1 MALTCPRLEFI
12 ANQKLALHR
21 LTTCLVPPR
30 EADSADATLN
40 PRASRKLQG
49 NQPCQADLSV
59 YLIFFLSLGGSS

>member
-12 ANQKLALHR
+12 ANQKLALHQ
-21 LTTCLVPPR
+21 LTTCRVPPR

-59 YLIFFLSLGGSS
+59 YLIFFLVAVWF